1 MQFYWFILGALAV
14 WRVTNLLTSE
24 AGPWNLLLRL
34 RTWAGHAFW
43 GSLLDCFYCVSFWIA
58 LPVAMGLGARWREK
72 ILLWPALSGAA
83 ILLERVTVQAHTVP
97 AASYYYEPEETNHV
111 LRSEID
117 EAERSV
123 SANS

>member
-14 WRVTNLLTSE
+14 WRVASLFTSE

-34 RTWAGHAFW
+34 RTWVGPAFW
-43 GSLLDCFYCVSFWIA
+43 GSLLDCFYCLSLWIA
-58 LPVAMGLGARWREK
+58 LPVAIGLGASWREK
-72 ILLWPALSGAA
+72 VFLWPALSGAA
-83 ILLERVTVQAHTVP
+83 ILLERVTVHVHTVP
-97 AASYYYEPEETNHV
+97 AAPYYYESEETNHV

-117 EAERSV
+117 EAERGV